1 MAKRSKNYRAAKE
14 LLENK
19 EFFSIDE
26 ALPILLKTSKTKFDE
41 SCEIHMKLGIN
52 PKHADQLVR
61 GTLIMPNGTGK
72 KVNVI
77 AIVPD
82 EKIKEA
88 KDAGAIEAGNTD
100 LIDKINSGW
109 MDFDVVVATPSIM
122 KEVGKIA
129 KTLGQKGLM
138 PNPKSGT
145 ITDDVKQVIEEIIKG
160 KIEYRND
167 KQGNLH
173 NVFGKISF
181 GEAKL
186 KENLKS
192 YIRAVVDAKPVGVKG
207 VYIQSITI
215 TTTMGPGIHLNVQ
228 EATAK

>member
-1 MAKRSKNYRAAKE
+1 MAKRSKNYRASKE
-14 LLENK
+14 LLGDK
-19 EFFSIDE
+19 EFFTIDE
-26 ALPILLKTSKTKFDE
+26 ALPLLVKTSKTKFDG
-41 SCEIHMKLGIN
+41 SCEVHMKLGID

-61 GTLIMPNGTGK
+61 GTLSMPNGTGK

-82 EKIKEA
+82 EKVKEA
-88 KDAGAIEAGNTD
+88 KAAGAIEAGNAD
-100 LIDKINSGW
+100 LIERINGGW
-109 MDFDVVVATPSIM
+109 LDFDTVVATPSMM
-122 KEVGKIA
+122 KEIGKVA

-145 ITDDVKQVIEEIIKG
+145 VTEDIGQVVGEIVKG

-173 NVFGKISF
+173 NIFGKVSF

-186 KENLKS
+186 KENLQS
-192 YIRAVVDAKPVGVKG
+192 YIKAIIDAKPSGSKG
-207 VYIQSITI
+207 VYVQSITV
-215 TTTMGPGIHLNVQ
+215 TTTMGPGIALDVQ
-228 EATAK
+228 EATGK